1 MKFSGLLKTSLIDY
15 PDKVASVLYVPGC
28 NLRCPF
34 CHNWR
39 LVLEPKGPFLSEENA
54 LRILK
59 SRKKFVDS
67 IVITGGEPTMQSDIP
82 TFLMK
87 LKKMGFAIK
96 MDTNGFFPDVLKKC
110 LPFLDYVA
118 MDIKTCPEQYV
129 QLGAK
134 DIKKF
139 LRTIKILKQ
148 GSTNY
153 EFRSTV
159 VPSFV
164 DEKCIPKMGELI
176 KGAKRFVFQQFVP
189 GDTMDKSFDSVKPYS
204 SGTIAHYADIMKA
217 YVDEIML
224 RI

>member
-1 MKFSGLLKTSLIDY
+1 
-15 PDKVASVLYVPGC
+15 
-28 NLRCPF
+28 
-34 CHNWR
+34 
-39 LVLEPKGPFLSEENA
+39 
-54 LRILK
+54 
-59 SRKKFVDS
+59 
-67 IVITGGEPTMQSDIP
+67 
-82 TFLMK
+82 
-87 LKKMGFAIK
+87 
-96 MDTNGFFPDVLKKC
+96 
-110 LPFLDYVA
+110 

-204 SGTIAHYADIMKA
+204 SGTITHFADLMKV

>member
-1 MKFSGLLKTSLIDY
+1 MKFSGIQKTSLIDF
-15 PDKVASVLYVPGC
+15 PDRIATVLFTPGC
-28 NLRCPF
+28 NLRRPF

-59 SRKKFVDS
+59 SRKKFVDAV
-67 IVITGGEPTMQSDIP
+67 VITGGEPTMQSDIP

-96 MDTNGFFPDVLKKC
+96 IDTNGFFPDVLKKC

-118 MDIKTCPEQYV
+118 MDIKTCPEKYV

-134 DIKKF
+134 DTKKF
-139 LRTIKILKQ
+139 LRAIKILKQ
-148 GSTNY
+148 GSANY

-159 VPSFV
+159 VPNFV
-164 DEKCIPKMGELI
+164 DERHIPK
-176 KGAKRFVFQQFVP
+176 
-189 GDTMDKSFDSVKPYS
+189 
-204 SGTIAHYADIMKA
+204 
-217 YVDEIML
+217 
-224 RI
+224 